1 MSTWWPRAPPRSS
14 GIRVSRR
21 TCVRAAPAV
30 RISRRCWPRSATP
43 KPNRQARGSLA
54 GPSVLAQVADQ
65 ADDVLGDEPADGA
78 AEVHTDEDPVG
89 GVEHESGRLQ
99 VPRVG
104 LTKTPRAAA
113 ESSVPT
119 ARAEDRVIPS

>member
-1 MSTWWPRAPPRSS
+1 
-14 GIRVSRR
+14 
-21 TCVRAAPAV
+21 
-30 RISRRCWPRSATP
+30 
-43 KPNRQARGSLA
+43 
-54 GPSVLAQVADQ
+54 VLAQVADQ

-104 LTKTPRAAA
+104 LTKTPVMAAMA
-113 ESSVPT
+113 SAS
-119 ARAEDRVIPS
+119 ARR